1 MPAKERDTLQEFFD
15 LNDLKAGIT
24 HVRDAS
30 KVVLRSIAGI
40 TDAMLLPFRV
50 FFSIRT
56 STALKKFENYYD
68 RRQDREREIE
78 NELRQLGA
86 YDFNPDTILLNPA
99 MALVAMPVAATKFIF
114 DEAGA
119 GEIPSWIKK
128 AQDELADE
136 QRRTTRAIEDQPGL
150 LGQLSKLFFIT
161 AGHDP
166 VGDLISEAAKIAST
180 DREALEVFQA
190 AGIDLQSMQQAFFE
204 ETISSLESLRD
215 TVKRREEIF
224 EKMLSAKTADDLLAI
239 TKLAKQI
246 SPEFDSREV
255 ETKIKEFEAGEN
267 DDPQAINQAIAGI
280 VKEGSSE
287 LKGEIEEVMSKFPDV
302 GDLEKSPHPLA
313 SSVVALIEE
322 INDLTQKM

>member
-1 MPAKERDTLQEFFD
+1 MQTKEQDMLQEFFD
-15 LNDLKAGIT
+15 LEDLKRGVK

-30 KVVLRSIAGI
+30 KVVLRSVAGI
-40 TDAMLLPFRV
+40 ADAMLLPFRV

-86 YDFNPDTILLNPA
+86 YDFNPDMILLNPA
-99 MALVAMPVAATKFIF
+99 MALIAMPVAATKFIF
-114 DEAGA
+114 DEAGV
-119 GEIPSWIKK
+119 EEVPSWIKK

-166 VGDLISEAAKIAST
+166 VGDLISEAAEIAGA
-180 DREALEVFQA
+180 DREALEIFRA
-190 AGIDLQSMQQAFFE
+190 AGIDLKDMQQEFFE

-224 EKMLSAKTADDLLAI
+224 EKMLLAKTPGDLLAI
-239 TKLAKQI
+239 IALAKQI
-246 SPEFDSREV
+246 SPEFDSREI
-255 ETKIKEFEAGEN
+255 EIKIKEFEAGEN

-280 VKEGSSE
+280 MEEGSSE
-287 LKGEIEEVMSKFPDV
+287 LKNEIEEVMSKFPDV
-302 GDLEKSPHPLA
+302 DDLEKSPHPLA
-313 SSVVALIEE
+313 SSVATLIEE
-322 INDLTQKM
+322 ISDLIQKM